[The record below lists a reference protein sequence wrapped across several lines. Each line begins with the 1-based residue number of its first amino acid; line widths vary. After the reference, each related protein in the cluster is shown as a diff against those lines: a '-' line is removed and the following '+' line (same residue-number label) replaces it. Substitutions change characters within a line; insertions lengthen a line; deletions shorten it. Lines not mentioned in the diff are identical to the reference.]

1 MRLIVTKNYDEMSRA
16 AADFVAAL
24 VKTKPDATL
33 VLPTGET
40 SLGLYRELVARHQQ
54 GAFDASRLRIFQL
67 DEYLGVAPDDDR
79 SLYRWVKQTALDPL
93 AIPPDNVVRLL
104 GDSADPAAA
113 CRAYHEAV
121 MAAGGLDLAL
131 LGLGPNGHLGYN
143 DPPAEASSPTRVL
156 DLSESSLQS
165 AARYFGGLDRVPRRA
180 LTCGMDLLLGARQ
193 KLLMVSGAH
202 KREILRQSLIG
213 PVNPQVPASY
223 LQQADHVTVI
233 ADEAAVAPELIERFA
248 TSP

>member
-1 MRLIVTKNYDEMSRA
+1 MHVIVTKNYEEMSRA

-24 VKTKPDATL
+24 VKAKPDATL

-40 SLGLYRELVARHQQ
+40 PLGLYRELIARHQQ
-54 GAFDASRLRIFQL
+54 GVFDASQLRVFQL
-67 DEYLGVAPDDDR
+67 DEYLGVAPDDER
-79 SLYRWVKQTALDPL
+79 SLYGWVKQAALDPL
-93 AIPPDNVVRLL
+93 AIPPAHVVTLL
-104 GDSADPAAA
+104 GNTANAAAA

-121 MAAGGLDLAL
+121 VAAGGLDLAL

-143 DPPAEASSPTRVL
+143 DPPADATSPTRVL

-165 AARYFGGLDRVPRRA
+165 AARYFGGLDRVPRQA
-180 LTCGMDLLLGARQ
+180 LTCGMDLLVGARQ

-213 PVNPQVPASY
+213 PLTPQVPASY
-223 LQQADHVTVI
+223 LQQASNVTIIV
-233 ADEAAVAPELIERFA
+233 DEAALDPALRDKI
-248 TSP
+248 